1 MGYRTRRLVA
11 AVGVPALLLAAG
23 CSSGGSAPGG
33 AAATTSA
40 TSASS
45 SATTAGAQAL
55 AATYRPIVQSAMK
68 EMLVP
73 GAVVLIDTPQG
84 RWTEAFGVRTLGGTE
99 PVTALDHFRI
109 GSNTKT
115 MVGTVV
121 LQLVQEGKL
130 KLEDPISRFEPDVP
144 NGGAITIAQ
153 MLAMTSGLDSYTFLE
168 SFEHTLDTEP
178 QKVWNP
184 QDLARM
190 GEAMPPK
197 FAPGAGFL
205 YSNTNTVLLG
215 LVIEKLTGQT
225 LEQALNER
233 VYAKL
238 GLKNTS
244 FPALVDNALPSPHPH
259 GYMFG
264 TNVSTLVDAALP
276 AAEQAAARAGTLKP
290 NDHTDDNPSWGWAAG
305 AAISTADDLAVYAK
319 ALATGGL
326 LDPATQKTRVES
338 LKPVGS
344 GTSAYGLALA
354 RYGAMIG
361 HDGSLPGYQSLA
373 VHNPKTSTTL
383 VVLTN
388 LQLSVEGQTTA
399 KEIGNRIMATLPT
412 E

>member
-1 MGYRTRRLVA
+1 
-11 AVGVPALLLAAG
+11 
-23 CSSGGSAPGG
+23 
-33 AAATTSA
+33 
-40 TSASS
+40 
-45 SATTAGAQAL
+45 
-55 AATYRPIVQSAMK
+55 MK

-73 GAVVLIDTPQG
+73 GAVVLIDTPHG
-84 RWTEAFGVRTLGGTE
+84 RWTEAFGVRKLGSTE
-99 PVTALDHFRI
+99 AVTVGDHFRI

-130 KLEDPISRFEPDVP
+130 ALDDPISKYRPEVP

-153 MLAMTSGLDSYTFLE
+153 LLGMTSGLDSYTFLD
-168 SFEHTLDTEP
+168 SFEHTLDDEP

-184 QDLARM
+184 EDLAQM

-197 FAPGAGFL
+197 FAPGTGFL

-215 LVIEKLTGQT
+215 LLIEKLTGQK
-225 LEQALNER
+225 LGPALSER

-244 FPALVDNALPSPHPH
+244 FPALTDNTLPSPHPN

-290 NDHTDDNPSWGWAAG
+290 NDHTNDNPSWGWAAG

-326 LDPATQKTRVES
+326 LDPATQKTRLES
-338 LKPVGS
+338 FTPVGS

-373 VHNPKTSTTL
+373 VYNPKTSTTL

-388 LQLSVEGQTTA
+388 LQQSVEGTTTA
-399 KEIGNRIMATLPT
+399 KEIGNQIMAKLPT
-412 E
+412 G